1 MSNLPSSAERD
12 TPADPAPPG
21 RRRGI
26 RRAQYPQELANWALV
41 SVGVGAVEGAV
52 AATLVKT
59 RYSGAVSDWVLDL
72 AVALVAGAP
81 AWSNL
86 ASFLFAAHQL
96 GRDKIRWTVRWQA
109 LALGSVAML
118 ALVPGGA
125 AGLLA
130 SVLLVLLARIAWVG
144 VITLRAVVW
153 RRNFPDA
160 ARARLASKLSAFN
173 ALLMAAS
180 GATLGWLLGHAPA
193 WEPVYFALVGGV
205 GLYGAWRYRR
215 LRLRGHQHL
224 RAREAQTRAEG
235 DLRLSFASF
244 RKVLGADP
252 GYARYM
258 RGMFIFGTGN
268 LMLPAPLLLILGEQ
282 LKLSA
287 FEQVLL
293 VATLPLLVLPL
304 AIGRWAQFFDRV
316 HIVEFRAVHAWSFV
330 CASLAFLLGCVS
342 GQLWLLV
349 LGSVLLG
356 VGYAGGQLGWNLGHN
371 DFARPEQAA
380 LYMGV
385 HVTLTGIRG
394 LLAPLLGVASYRAL
408 ESLAPG
414 HGAWMLL
421 LALALNISGAIS
433 FRRQLRERAPA

>member
-1 MSNLPSSAERD
+1 MS
-12 TPADPAPPG
+12 
-21 RRRGI
+21 
-26 RRAQYPQELANWALV
+26 RAQYPQELANWALV

-52 AATLVKT
+52 AATLVKA
-59 RYSGAVSDWVLDL
+59 RYTGVASDWLLDL

-109 LALGSVAML
+109 LALGSVALL
-118 ALVPGGA
+118 ALVPDGA
-125 AGLLA
+125 LGLLF

-180 GATLGWLLGHAPA
+180 GATLGWLLGHAPN
-193 WEPVYFALVGGV
+193 WEPWYFAVVGGI
-205 GLYGAWRYRR
+205 GLLGAWRYRR
-215 LRLRGHQHL
+215 LRLRGHQTL

-235 DLRLSFASF
+235 DLRLSLSTF
-244 RKVLGADP
+244 RRVLDGDP

-287 FEQVLL
+287 FQQVLL
-293 VATLPLLVLPL
+293 VATLPLVILPL
-304 AIGRWAQFFDRV
+304 AIGRWARFFDRV
-316 HIVEFRAVHAWSFV
+316 HIVEFRATHAWSFV
-330 CASLAFLLGCVS
+330 SASLAFLIGSLT
-342 GQLWLLV
+342 GQVWLLV
-349 LGSVLLG
+349 VGSALLG

-371 DFARPEQAA
+371 DFARPEQSA

-394 LLAPLLGVASYRAL
+394 LLAPLLGVAAYRAL
-408 ESLAPG
+408 DSIWAG

-421 LALALNISGAIS
+421 LPLLLNISGAIS
-433 FRRQLRERAPA
+433 FRRQLAQIPRP